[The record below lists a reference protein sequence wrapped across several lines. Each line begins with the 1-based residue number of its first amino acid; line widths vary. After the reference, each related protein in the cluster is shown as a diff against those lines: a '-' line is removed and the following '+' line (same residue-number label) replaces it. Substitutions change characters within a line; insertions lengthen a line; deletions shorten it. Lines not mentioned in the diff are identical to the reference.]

1 MVYGTIC
8 TTGKGTPCGMF
19 PIQSLSYI
27 YNRRGVGRGGGRGG
41 RLQTERYVRIVG
53 RLCLYPYHNNQ
64 KFKTFT
70 FISAILFDI
79 DIENVF
85 HLFIKDYTSTLM
97 NLNEKIGG
105 NQCKTRF

>member
-1 MVYGTIC
+1 MWNVPNSVLHI
-8 TTGKGTPCGMF
+8 
-19 PIQSLSYI
+19 YI
-27 YNRRGVGRGGGRGG
+27 YLITIGGLEVVGGGRGG